1 METHLARVL
10 VCLAVLSTGVVR
22 ADPGTDVK
30 PEAPPAR
37 TVLLLGDSLIVT
49 SFGEYLEKSLNEH
62 PGTRAMRRAK
72 SSTGLARPDFFDW
85 MKVGREEVERHRP
98 DVVVVI
104 MGGNDG
110 QGLTDE
116 KGKAKMQWGAAG
128 WEDAY
133 RQRVADFLGVL
144 QAPGRKILWVE
155 LPYTGL
161 PNFERKLGV
170 IRRVLRG
177 AVSAHE
183 ASKYLE
189 TKPFFTD
196 AKGAILREAQAE
208 GFRKPMRLKMEDGVH
223 FTLAG
228 GRYFASK
235 VHPAVLGLLGPGGGE
250 PRPDNPKPASV
261 AAAPAASEAPSAAP
275 PVKTEVRNRE
285 PAVCREFDAVSEAPM
300 MSMPMALCYP

>member
-22 ADPGTDVK
+22 ADPAKDGK

-49 SFGEYLEKSLNEH
+49 SFGEYLEKLLNEQ
-62 PGTRAMRRAK
+62 PGTRALRKAK

-116 KGKAKMQWGAAG
+116 KGKAKVQWGASG
-128 WEDAY
+128 WEAAY
-133 RQRVADFLGVL
+133 RQRVTDFLGTL
-144 QAPGRKILWVE
+144 GAPGRKILWVE

-161 PNFERKLGV
+161 PNFERKLGI
-170 IRRVLRG
+170 IRPLLREAVG
-177 AVSAHE
+177 AREDSVH
-183 ASKYLE
+183 LD
-189 TKPFFTD
+189 TKSFFTD
-196 AKGAILREAQAE
+196 AKGGMLKEARVD
-208 GFRKPMRLKMEDGVH
+208 GFRKPMRLKMDDGVH

-228 GRYFASK
+228 GRYFATRVFPS
-235 VHPAVLGLLGPGGGE
+235 VVALLE
-250 PRPDNPKPASV
+250 
-261 AAAPAASEAPSAAP
+261 ASEDVPSVPADP
-275 PVKTEVRNRE
+275 PSEDPTME
-285 PAVCREFDAVSEAPM
+285 PAVCREGDAVSEVPM
-300 MSMPMALCYP
+300 TPMAFCSP